1 MNAKL
6 NVIRINA
13 ESGISKTEQTAI
25 YRIGSCKHTNARKA
39 EDKVLTT
46 KYRGVFKPLSWVN
59 NADYNTKTALLKS
72 GDIMIL
78 MITPA
83 DEDAKVT
90 FVEAARKQTGEKL
103 SFVIEKQT
111 KPINASDDPEVLE
124 TNTFTAAN
132 ERVAR
137 GTINKDA
144 KYVAYTESNWQNLPF
159 NGGSFKTAGNGQT
172 IIVLKSL
179 GTVEDTDK
187 E

>member
-6 NVIRINA
+6 TVIRINA
-13 ESGISKTEQTAI
+13 ESGISKTEQTAV
-25 YRIGSCKHTNARKA
+25 YRIGDCKHTNAKKV
-39 EDKVLTT
+39 DKVLTT

-59 NADYNTKTALLKS
+59 NKEFNTKTALLKS
-72 GDIMIL
+72 GEIMVL

-90 FVEAARKQTGEKL
+90 FVEAARKQAGEKL

-111 KPINASDDPEVLE
+111 KPVSASDDPEVLE

-132 ERVAR
+132 ERVAK

-144 KYVAYTESNWQNLPF
+144 KYVAYGNGNWQNLPF
-159 NGGSFKTAGNGQT
+159 NGGSYKDADNGQT

-179 GTVEDTDK
+179 GVVEDTDK